1 MREFEPFLTS
11 IILADDFEILLA
23 NRSAA
28 LYHMEKFDHALQD
41 IELAEENYPA
51 EMLYKLKE
59 RAARCHLAKKCYEK
73 ALFSFK

>member
-1 MREFEPFLTS
+1 MREFDQFLTF
-11 IILADDFEILLA
+11 IILADDFGILLA

-41 IELAEENYPA
+41 IELAEENYPT
-51 EMLYKLKE
+51 EMMYKLKE